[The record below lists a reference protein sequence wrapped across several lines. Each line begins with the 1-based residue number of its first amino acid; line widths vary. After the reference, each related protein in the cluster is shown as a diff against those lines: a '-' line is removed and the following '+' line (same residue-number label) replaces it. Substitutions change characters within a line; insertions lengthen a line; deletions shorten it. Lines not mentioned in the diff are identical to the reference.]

1 MNKKFLV
8 LVLIFLCFF
17 IAFSVMAEGVNMKE
31 GLWQITVTMEIPGM
45 SIQMPS
51 HTFTHCLTK
60 TYYIPLEEEPN
71 KDCKIIKHD
80 IIGDTVTW
88 IVKCKTPEGS
98 VISKGKVTY
107 KGTTFDGVVKL
118 EQEGM
123 KITQKMK
130 GKLIGKCK

>member
-8 LVLIFLCFF
+8 LVLMFFCFF
-17 IAFSVMAEGVNMKE
+17 VTFNVMAEGLNMKE

-45 SIQMPS
+45 SIQMPP

-60 TYYIPLEEEPN
+60 TDYIPLEEEPN

-80 IIGDTVTW
+80 IVGDTVTW

-107 KGTTFDGVVKL
+107 KGTTFDGVVKI

>member
-1 MNKKFLV
+1 
-8 LVLIFLCFF
+8 
-17 IAFSVMAEGVNMKE
+17 MAEGLNMKE

-45 SIQMPS
+45 SIQMPP

-60 TYYIPLEEEPN
+60 TDYIPLKEKPN

-80 IIGDTVTW
+80 IVGDTVTW

-107 KGTTFDGVVKL
+107 KGTTFDGVVKI